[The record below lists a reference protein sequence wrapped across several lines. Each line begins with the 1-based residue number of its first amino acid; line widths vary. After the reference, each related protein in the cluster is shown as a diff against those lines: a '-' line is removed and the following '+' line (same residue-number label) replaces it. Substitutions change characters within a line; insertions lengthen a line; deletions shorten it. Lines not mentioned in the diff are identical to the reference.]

1 MMGND
6 LIMNF
11 TKEKKLKLNLISD
24 ELHKPVNWLGLL
36 NDLDDRL
43 IGGALKLTTV

>member
-1 MMGND
+1 MGND

-36 NDLDDRL
+36 NYLDDRL
-43 IGGALKLTTV
+43 IGGALKLTIV

>member
-1 MMGND
+1 MGNG

-11 TKEKKLKLNLISD
+11 TKEKKLQLNLISD
-24 ELHKPVNWLGLL
+24 ELHKLVNRLRLL

-43 IGGALKLTTV
+43 IGGTLKLATI